1 MVTLF
6 CSKRTPPT
14 SIWGRGVTV
23 ALLAFNQSGG
33 GSNPSDLIFIEQSHA
48 PVV

>member
-1 MVTLF
+1 MFDLF
-6 CSKRTPPT
+6 CSKRTPL

-33 GSNPSDLIFIEQSHA
+33 GSNPSGLIFIEQSHA